1 VNHLSDPAACAGPTL
16 PDATTAHTPFATL
29 RGVAFAG
36 NLLFC
41 GYVLG
46 LGTWSIFAPLESAA
60 VASGVVEAESS
71 RKTLQHLEGGIVRE
85 IMVADGDIVVAGQPL
100 IRLDST
106 KLQTEARSLKGQ
118 LWDAKAREVRLL
130 SERNGAEELRFSDEF
145 AAAIDEDPS
154 LAAVVAGQRD
164 IFDAR
169 RQVLL
174 SQARVVGE
182 KILQV
187 EKEIAGLTAQELAT
201 SKRAEIARQ
210 EVGAVQTLVDK
221 GLERR
226 PRLLALERETADIH
240 GRRGELAAQISRAHQ
255 VISESRAMLLK
266 LESDRQNEIAQLL
279 RDTQGQILLLSERLQ
294 AVEDQLSR
302 AEVRAPEAGIVTE
315 LRVHTPGG
323 VIGPGAAIM
332 DLVPRHDRL
341 IVTARVR
348 AEDIDVVRPGLNAD
362 IHLLAYNERRVPA
375 LKGVVTY
382 ISADR
387 LLDRRTDQPYYATKI
402 RVDDKQPV
410 ELDAA
415 QMVPGMPTR
424 VLIKTGRSTVAIY
437 ALKPLLDS
445 FNNAFRED

>member
-1 VNHLSDPAACAGPTL
+1 MNHVSDQAAVPGATW
-16 PDATTAHTPFATL
+16 PDGTTAKTPFASL

-85 IMVADGDIVVAGQPL
+85 ILVADGAIVVAGQPL

-130 SERNGAEELRFSDEF
+130 SERSGAEELRFPDEF

-169 RQVLL
+169 RQVLH

-187 EKEIAGLTAQELAT
+187 EKEIAGLGAQELAA

-210 EVGAVQTLVDK
+210 EIGAVQTLVDK

-226 PRLLALERETADIH
+226 PRLLALERETAEIH
-240 GRRGELAAQISRAHQ
+240 GRRGELTAQISRAHQ

-302 AEVRAPEAGIVTE
+302 TEVRAPEAGIVTE

-362 IHLLAYNERRVPA
+362 VHLLAYNDRRVPA

-387 LLDRRTDQPYYATKI
+387 LVDRRTDQPYYATKI
-402 RVDDKQPV
+402 RVDDDHTA
-410 ELDAA
+410 ELAGA
-415 QMVPGMPTR
+415 QLVPGMPTR

-445 FNNAFRED
+445 FNIAFRED